1 MLKEMLDKE
10 FWQSLI
16 NKKLFDKKYVIYSE
30 NVDSACLDMRG
41 KLIIKMNDSIFDD
54 DAAEEITGEL
64 KSFDGTDFVVIN
76 KTDANN
82 IISML
87 NEAISKLES
96 GNRPDN
102 DIEVFGDRAISYERL
117 IDALDGRI
125 YGTPI
130 TRLSLLGI
138 ATKVESLLYTLNAE
152 NVYVFINMHTP
163 TNPISYKPGKLKFT
177 LDPQPTDESLTPFVT
192 DSQNDLM
199 PAAYYI
205 DALRDAADMFDNQV
219 INFKRIVFSTIKK
232 YDSYNRVADCYI
244 NIECELAD

>member
-1 MLKEMLDKE
+1 MINKE
-10 FWQSLI
+10 FWQNLI
-16 NKKLFDKKYVIYSE
+16 NKKLFDKKYVIHSE

-41 KLIIKMNDSIFDD
+41 NLIIRMNESIFDN
-54 DAAEEITGEL
+54 DAAEEITGKL
-64 KSFDGTDFVVIN
+64 KSFDSTDFVVIN
-76 KTDANN
+76 KVDANN

-102 DIEVFGDRAISYERL
+102 DVEVFGDRAISYERL
-117 IDALDGRI
+117 IDALDGLI
-125 YGTPI
+125 YLTPI
-130 TRLSLLGI
+130 IRLSLLGVASKI
-138 ATKVESLLYTLNAE
+138 ESLLYSLNAE
-152 NVYVFINMHTP
+152 NVYVFINMNTP

-199 PAAYYI
+199 PAVYYI
-205 DALRDAADMFDNQV
+205 DALRNAADMFDNQA
-219 INFKRIVFSTIKK
+219 INFKRIIFSTIKK
-232 YDSYNRVADCYI
+232 YDSFNRVADCYI

>member
-1 MLKEMLDKE
+1 MISKE

-16 NKKLFDKKYVIYSE
+16 DKKLFNKKYVIHAE
-30 NVDSACLDMRG
+30 NVDSACIDMRG
-41 KLIIKMNDSIFDD
+41 KLIIRMNESIFDD
-54 DAAEEITGEL
+54 DTAEEITGEL
-64 KSFDGTDFVVIN
+64 KSFDGSDFVVIN
-76 KTDANN
+76 KEDANN

-87 NEAISKLES
+87 NEAIAKLES

-102 DIEVFGDRAISYERL
+102 DNEVFGDRAISYERL

-130 TRLSLLGI
+130 TRLSLLGL
-138 ATKVESLLYTLNAE
+138 ATKIDTCFLSLNAE
-152 NVYVFINMHTP
+152 NVYVFINMNTP

-192 DSQNDLM
+192 DSQNYLM
-199 PAAYYI
+199 SAAYYI
-205 DALRDAADMFDNQV
+205 NALREAADMFGNQV
-219 INFKRIVFSTIKK
+219 ISFKRIIFSTIKK

-244 NIECELAD
+244 NIECELD